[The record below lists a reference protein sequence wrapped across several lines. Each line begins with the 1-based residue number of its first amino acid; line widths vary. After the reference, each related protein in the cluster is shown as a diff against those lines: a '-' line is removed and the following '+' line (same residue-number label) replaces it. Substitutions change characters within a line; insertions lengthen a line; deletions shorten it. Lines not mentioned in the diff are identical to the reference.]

1 MRNWTRLRLA
11 LSGTA
16 LLGALA
22 PVPGRAEDAAARE
35 LVQKVRD
42 TAPKTPFAAKGT
54 LSSDRGFV
62 RELDLK
68 HKHLNDTE
76 ASLMEVTAP
85 LDLKDTRFL
94 LLDREKGQ
102 DEQYIYSPAARRAVR
117 VGPQTRK
124 QAFLGTEFAVGDLVQ
139 PEVDDAT
146 YRLVG
151 DEDVGGRKCKLVE
164 ATPKDTED
172 AMYSK
177 TIAAIDPTDLLV
189 MRTQLFDDKGALY
202 KVWTMVKAEK
212 IDGVWTP
219 VLQRMED
226 VQGKHWSEIELS
238 EVKYNADVPDDTFS
252 RQNLTK

>member
-1 MRNWTRLRLA
+1 MTNWTRFRLA
-11 LSGTA
+11 VGCAVLCAT
-16 LLGALA
+16 LA

-35 LVQKVRD
+35 LVQKVHD
-42 TAPKTPFAAKGT
+42 TAPKTPFAAKAT
-54 LSSDRGFV
+54 LTSDRGFV

-68 HKHLNDTE
+68 HKHLNDVE

-85 LDLKDTRFL
+85 MDLKDTRFL
-94 LLDREKGQ
+94 LLDSEKGQ
-102 DEQYIYSPAARRAVR
+102 DEQFIYSPAARRAVR

-146 YRLVG
+146 YRFVG
-151 DEDVGGRKCKLVE
+151 DEDIGGRKCKLVE

-177 TIAAIDPTDLLV
+177 SIIAIDPADLLV
-189 MRTQLFDDKGALY
+189 VRTQLVDEKGALY
-202 KVWTMVKAEK
+202 KVWTMVKVEK

-219 VLQRMED
+219 VVQRMED
-226 VQGKHWSEIELS
+226 VQEKHWSEITLS

-252 RQNLTK
+252 RQNLSK

>member
-1 MRNWTRLRLA
+1 MTNWIRFRLA
-11 LSGTA
+11 VCSTA
-16 LLGALA
+16 LCAALA
-22 PVPGRAEDAAARE
+22 PVPGRAEDAAARA

-42 TAPKTPFAAKGT
+42 TAPKTPFAAKAKLT
-54 LSSDRGFV
+54 SDRGFV

-68 HKHLNDTE
+68 HKHLNDVE

-85 LDLKDTRFL
+85 MDLKDTRFL
-94 LLDREKGQ
+94 LLDRETGQ

-117 VGPQTRK
+117 VGTQTRK
-124 QAFLGTEFAVGDLVQ
+124 QDFLGTEFAVGDLVQ

-146 YRLVG
+146 YRFVG
-151 DEDVGGRKCKLVE
+151 EEDVGGRKCTLVE